1 MVIGKWKIYVSGKAI
16 WKPIKI
22 DHNNSLKKYCKIVC
36 TYNIT
41 QQIIICSFESYKLNL
56 EVLKNNKLN
65 HIVLK
70 Q

>member
-1 MVIGKWKIYVSGKAI
+1 MVVNKWKSYVSDEAR

-22 DHNNSLKKYCKIVC
+22 DRNNSLKKYYKIVC
-36 TYNIT
+36 AYNIT

-65 HIVLK
+65 PIVLK
-70 Q
+70 